1 MLKNFQYKSWV
12 LVVFFGLLFV
22 IITAIT
28 DNKHNGRVCNAIL
41 ISIDNENG
49 NYFLDK
55 ETITSLMTEKGKY
68 NLIGEK
74 YKNID
79 AKVLENRIKSNIFV
93 RFCEVSK
100 NLKGEV
106 FVSIK
111 QVNPVARFENK
122 LKSFYINNEGKIFAV
137 SNTFSA
143 RVLLITS
150 DKEVVL
156 PDFVN
161 DETDQNLLLLVQFIN
176 KNAFW
181 KAEIAQI
188 HVNKENEI
196 LLYLQVGNQEISL
209 GKLENQ
215 EDIDKKMNKLDIVCK
230 KILTTKGWNT
240 YKKISLKYSNQIIC
254 Q

>member
-1 MLKNFQYKSWV
+1 MLKSIQYKSWV
-12 LVVFFGLLFV
+12 LVLFFGLLFV
-22 IITAIT
+22 IITSIT
-28 DNKHNGRVCNAIL
+28 NSKHDGRVCHTIL
-41 ISIDNENG
+41 ITIDHENG
-49 NYFLDK
+49 NHFLDK

-93 RFCEVSK
+93 EFCEVSK

-106 FVSIK
+106 FVEIK
-111 QVNPVARFENK
+111 QVSPVARFENK
-122 LKSFYINNEGKIFAV
+122 IKSFYINDNGKVFAI

-150 DKEVVL
+150 DKEIVL

-161 DETDQNLLLLVQFIN
+161 DETDQNLLFLIQFIN

-181 KAEIAQI
+181 KAQIAQI
-188 HVNKENEI
+188 NVTKENEI
-196 LLYLQVGNQEISL
+196 LVYLQVGNQEINF
-209 GKLENQ
+209 GKLENK
-215 EDIDKKMNKLDIVCK
+215 EDISKKMNKLEIVCK

-240 YKKISLKYSNQIIC
+240 YKKINLKYNNQIIC

>member
-1 MLKNFQYKSWV
+1 MLKNLQYKSWV
-12 LVVFFGLLFV
+12 LVLFFGVLFV

-28 DNKHNGRVCNAIL
+28 DNKHDKRVCNTIL

-55 ETITSLMTEKGKY
+55 ETVTSLMTEKGKY

-79 AKVLENRIKSNIFV
+79 AKLLENRIKSNIFV
-93 RFCEVSK
+93 EFCEVSK

-106 FVSIK
+106 FVDVK
-111 QVNPVARFENK
+111 QLNPVARFENR
-122 LKSFYINNEGKIFAV
+122 LKSFYINNEGKIFAT
-137 SNTFSA
+137 SAAFSA

-150 DKEVVL
+150 DREIVL

-161 DETDQNLLLLVQFIN
+161 DETDQNLLFLVQFIN

-181 KAEIAQI
+181 KAQIAQI

-196 LLYLQVGNQEISL
+196 SLYLQVGNQEINF

-215 EDIDKKMNKLDIVCK
+215 EDINKKMNKLDIVCK

-240 YKKISLKYSNQIIC
+240 YKKISLKYNNQIIC